1 MIPVVLALCA
11 SLGWGC
17 SDFIAGLQARARP
30 ILTVLLATQLTG
42 LVAMGIVVLAR
53 GDGPPGGAAVLFP
66 CLSGVAGVLGFGFFY
81 RALATGRM
89 SIVAPLIATS
99 AIVPVLLGFARGERP
114 SALQLA
120 GMVAAGVGV
129 LVVVRAEGDEEDAD
143 GSARKAVL
151 LALAGALVFGFAL
164 AGLAVGSDDDPYW
177 TVLFYR
183 VVAAATTIA
192 VVAAVRHRPHVPL
205 VAAPALLA
213 VGVLDTTST
222 ALFAVA
228 ANKGLLS
235 VVSVLASLYP
245 VVTIALA
252 HAHLGE
258 RLRPVQLTAV
268 AIVLAGIAALS
279 AG

>member
-17 SDFIAGLQARARP
+17 SDFLAGLQARARP

-42 LVAMGIVVLAR
+42 LVAMAVVVLVR
-53 GDGPPGGAAVLFP
+53 DEGPPGGAAVLFP
-66 CLSGVAGVLGFGFFY
+66 CLAGAAGVLGFGFFY

-120 GMVAAGVGV
+120 GMAAAGVGV
-129 LVVVRAEGDEEDAD
+129 LVVVRAESDEEGEA
-143 GSARKAVL
+143 GSARQAVM
-151 LALAGALVFGFAL
+151 LALGGALVFGFAL

-183 VVAAATTIA
+183 AVAAGTTIA
-192 VVAAVRHRPHVPL
+192 CALAVRHRARVPL
-205 VAAPALLA
+205 TAVAPLLA
-213 VGVLDTTST
+213 VGVLDTVST
-222 ALFAVA
+222 VLFAVA
-228 ANKGLLS
+228 ANKGLLT

-258 RLRPVQLTAV
+258 RLRPVQLGAV
-268 AIVLAGIAALS
+268 ACVLAGIGALS